1 MTRVIRGGLV
11 ALALVAAFPLHAS
24 AVGPITCAR
33 PFAALCAP
41 KDVAC
46 RDLYDATGISCAV

>member
-1 MTRVIRGGLV
+1 MSRLALA
-11 ALALVAAFPLHAS
+11 ALALVALAPFHAS
-24 AVGPITCAR
+24 AVGPITCSQ

-46 RDLYDATGISCAV
+46 RDLYDATGVSCAV